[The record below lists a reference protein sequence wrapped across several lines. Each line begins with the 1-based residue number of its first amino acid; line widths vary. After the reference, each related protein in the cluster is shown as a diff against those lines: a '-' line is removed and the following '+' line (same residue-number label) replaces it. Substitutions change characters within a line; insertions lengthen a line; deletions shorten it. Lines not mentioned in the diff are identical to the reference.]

1 MSDIESTFSGLGGK
15 FLSTPAEIAK
25 KYARIKAIIF
35 DWDGVFNDGYKYG
48 ETGSLFSESDSMG
61 VNLLRFNYF
70 LIHNRYIKTFII
82 TGLHNKSAVSYVER
96 EHFDGIFLN
105 YKNKEVA
112 IDIITGEYGIARNE
126 VAFIFDDVLDLGIA
140 RTAALS
146 FFVKRKASPL
156 TTEFVLNNKLCD
168 YVTGMEG
175 GDFAVR
181 EVCELLMGVSGR
193 FNETLEKRIQFTGSY
208 AGFYEAR
215 QHVTTRVF
223 TFN

>member
-1 MSDIESTFSGLGGK
+1 MKAIESSFSGLGGK
-15 FLSTPAEIAK
+15 FLSTPAEIEK
-25 KYARIKAIIF
+25 KYAAVKAIIF

-70 LIHNRYIKTFII
+70 LIHNRHLRTFII

-105 YKNKEVA
+105 YKNKEIA
-112 IDIITGEYGIARNE
+112 LDIITGEYGIARHE
-126 VAFIFDDVLDLGIA
+126 AAFIFDDVLDLGIA
-140 RTAALS
+140 RTAILS

-181 EVCELLMGVSGR
+181 EVCELLMGLSGK

-215 QHVTTRVF
+215 QQVTTKVF
-223 TFN
+223 TYG